1 MARTQ
6 LEMLAIFW
14 CFNLTRPE
22 KVLKITKLTL
32 TLTYTNCQ
40 LVSNRETGHKSM
52 MVNRLRNENNLAI
65 SESINHQLKFERSLD
80 LSLGARDKFCR

>member
-1 MARTQ
+1 MRTTDGHSSKFSGV
-6 LEMLAIFW
+6 LT
-14 CFNLTRPE
+14 LTRSK

-40 LVSNRETGHKSM
+40 LVSNRETDHKSM
-52 MVNRLRNENNLAI
+52 MVNQLRNINNLATW
-65 SESINHQLKFERSLD
+65 ESINHQLKFEKSLD